1 VQVGSY
7 YGKMI
12 IDHCFNVVVN
22 GESPLDGEEYTVN
35 QRVFDTLKT
44 GLRIRRLNGLKS
56 ALLMIELIRSEQK
69 AVDAQELAHYFDNFI
84 QWSLE
89 NLPEEM
95 VLALVKY
102 AIQDRR
108 LNFKKYLNQTDG
120 WKYITKKF
128 GPMILA
134 ATDDEASSPVWR
146 KMTKYHKVLVRS
158 IDRVR
163 DAVDGGDEV
172 KPTVKGVA
180 PTGANIAP
188 LQFKQAA

>member
-1 VQVGSY
+1 
-7 YGKMI
+7 MI

-22 GESPLDGEEYTVN
+22 GESALDNEEYTEN
-35 QRVFDTLKT
+35 ERVFDTLKT

-56 ALLMIELIRSEQK
+56 ALLMIELIRSEQQV
-69 AVDAQELAHYFDNFI
+69 VDAQELAHYFDNFI
-84 QWSLE
+84 HWSLD
-89 NLPEEM
+89 NLPEAM

-108 LNFKKYLNQTDG
+108 LHFKKYLNQTDG

-134 ATDDEASSPVWR
+134 STDDESKSPVWR

-158 IDRVR
+158 IAKVR
-163 DAVDGGDEV
+163 DAVDSGDEV
-172 KPTVKGVA
+172 KPSVKG
-180 PTGANIAP
+180 IAP
-188 LQFKQAA
+188 IHSNSALLHSMQAA

>member
-1 VQVGSY
+1 
-7 YGKMI
+7 MI

-22 GESPLDGEEYTVN
+22 GESALDNEEYTTN

-56 ALLMIELIRSEQK
+56 ALLMIELIRSEQN

-84 QWSLE
+84 HWSLE

-108 LNFKKYLNQTDG
+108 LQFKKYLNQTDG

-134 ATDDEASSPVWR
+134 STDDENKSPVWR

-158 IDRVR
+158 IEKVR
-163 DAVDGGDEV
+163 DAVDSGDEV
-172 KPTVKGVA
+172 KPAVKGIAQVHSSSA
-180 PTGANIAP
+180 PMHMLRAHA
-188 LQFKQAA
+188 

>member
-22 GESPLDGEEYTVN
+22 GESSLDNEEYTVN
-35 QRVFDTLKT
+35 QRVFDTIKT

-56 ALLMIELIRSEQK
+56 ALLMIELIRSEQH
-69 AVDAQELAHYFDNFI
+69 AVDAPELAQYFDNFI
-84 QWSLE
+84 QWSLV

-128 GPMILA
+128 GPTILA

-146 KMTKYHKVLVRS
+146 KMSKYHKVLVRS

-163 DAVDGGDEV
+163 DAVDSGDEV
-172 KPTVKGVA
+172 KPVVKG
-180 PTGANIAP
+180 IAQTNSAFVP
-188 LQFKQAA
+188 IQFKQAA